1 MEDAIKV
8 EGLTKVFGDVRA
20 VDGLSFG
27 VPFGKVTGFLGPN
40 GAGKT
45 TTLRAILGLI
55 RSNAGRATILGLSYR
70 DLDDPAHAVGALV
83 ETAQFHPLRS
93 GRNHLRV
100 VAAAAGID
108 EARVDEMLA
117 AVDLTDAAD
126 RKVGGYSLGMRQR
139 LGLAAALLGDPQV
152 LVLDEPANGLDPA
165 GIRWLRRLLRDLA
178 NRGRAVFV
186 SSHLL
191 AEIAELADEV
201 VVIDRGRLVTHAPV
215 SELTAHATGGVRV
228 RTDRPERLRDLL
240 AEQGIDVML
249 VSHDELLVA
258 STPKVVGEL
267 AAAARIPI
275 YGLDV
280 EQRKLEDVFFELTGQ
295 A

>member
-1 MEDAIKV
+1 MEAIKV

-20 VDGLSFG
+20 VDGLSFT

-45 TTLRAILGLI
+45 TTLRAILGLA
-55 RSNAGRATILGLSYR
+55 RPNAGRATILGR
-70 DLDDPAHAVGALV
+70 PFHDLDDPVQTVGALV
-83 ETAQFHPLRS
+83 ESAQFHPLRS

-100 VAAAAGID
+100 IARAAGIHD
-108 EARVDEMLA
+108 RRVDKTLA
-117 AVDLTDAAD
+117 AVDLTGAAD
-126 RKVGGYSLGMRQR
+126 RKVAGYSLGMKQR
-139 LGLAAALLGDPQV
+139 LGLAAALLGNPHV

-178 NRGRAVFV
+178 TGGRAVFV

-191 AEIAELADEV
+191 AETSELADEV
-201 VVIDRGRLVTHAPV
+201 VVIVHGKLVTHAPV
-215 SELTAHATGGVRV
+215 TELTAQAAGGVRV

-240 AEQGIDVML
+240 TEQSIDVTL
-249 VSHDELLVA
+249 VSHDELVTA
-258 STPKVVGEL
+258 TTPQVVGGV
-267 AAAARIPI
+267 AAAAGIPI

-280 EQRKLEDVFFELTGQ
+280 EQRSLEDVFFELTDQ